1 MKKLNEKAIDDIIIN
16 ESEMKEITQNKK
28 KKSQNNPIEN
38 SSAVDLS
45 FRSNHINSDDS
56 QVIQSQPVKDNDIYR
71 NKGIPENLM
80 KTFYF
85 VLILFSIGIALLFIG
100 SIIILVSKTFNKALP
115 FWIIGCLLLIPG
127 GYYIYQF
134 YLLRK
139 VTDEMERNE
148 IIDQI
153 PEL

>member
-1 MKKLNEKAIDDIIIN
+1 MKKLNEEAIDDIIIN
-16 ESEMKEITQNKK
+16 ESEMKEIAQNKK
-28 KKSQNNPIEN
+28 KKSHNPIEN

-45 FRSNHINSDDS
+45 FRSNHINPDDS
-56 QVIQSQPVKDNDIYR
+56 QVIQSQPVKDNDTYI

-85 VLILFSIGIALLFIG
+85 VLILFSIGIALLFVG

-139 VTDEMERNE
+139 VTDDMERNE

>member
-1 MKKLNEKAIDDIIIN
+1 MKKLNEEAIDDIIMD
-16 ESEMKEITQNKK
+16 ESETKEISQKKK
-28 KKSQNNPIEN
+28 KKSQNSPLEN
-38 SSAVDLS
+38 SSAVELS
-45 FRSNHINSDDS
+45 FRSNHLNPDDS
-56 QVIQSQPVKDNDIYR
+56 QVIHSQSEKKNNTQV
-71 NKGIPENLM
+71 NKGIPHNLK

-85 VLILFSIGIALLFIG
+85 VVILFSIGLILLFVG